1 MTDVKTALMDTA
13 RAANRLAVK
22 YETRQQMTT
31 EDWSDLKEALCN
43 LRTAFEEEETAPPA
57 RTTPQVGFQYRG

>member
-22 YETRQQMTT
+22 YELRQQMTT
-31 EDWSDLKEALCN
+31 EDWTDLKEALSD
-43 LRTAFEEEETAPPA
+43 LKTAFENEQAGAAAERVT
-57 RTTPQVGFQYRG
+57 QVGFRYRG